1 MESSQ
6 EMRDNLSD
14 KIKSLMSGQPFDAIK
29 NAKLDED
36 DEEKKLPQDYLKKG
50 KTLLDVLKLVKQK
63 KLTRNKIKT
72 QIGKLLKNEDNL
84 NDFLNSIL
92 DVIKN
97 TKKEETKEGMG
108 AASAGGYSQPLFFKE
123 TEKVETKEATSSA
136 SSGQYAT
143 TRFLAK
149 SKKKKDWR
157 GYSDKFRV
165 MPGAKFVKI
174 KDKCKRFPYCNQGD
188 INALKLFENDTLKRT
203 INKISNDMDL
213 HEDIIKE
220 IIYTELVKRQSK
232 WYL

>member
-36 DEEKKLPQDYLKKG
+36 DKEKKLPQDYLKKG

-143 TRFLAK
+143 PRFLAK

>member
-1 MESSQ
+1 
-6 EMRDNLSD
+6 
-14 KIKSLMSGQPFDAIK
+14 MSGQPFDAIK
-29 NAKLDED
+29 NAKLDEVD
-36 DEEKKLPQDYLKKG
+36 KEKKLPQDYLKKG

-143 TRFLAK
+143 PRFLAK

-232 WYL
+232 

>member
-36 DEEKKLPQDYLKKG
+36 DKEKKLPQDYLKKG

-63 KLTRNKIKT
+63 KLTRNKIKS
-72 QIGKLLKNEDNL
+72 QIGKLLKNEDNI

-92 DVIKN
+92 DFIKN
-97 TKKEETKEGMG
+97 IKKEETKEGMG

-143 TRFLAK
+143 PRFLAK

-232 WYL
+232 

>member
-143 TRFLAK
+143 PRFLAK

-232 WYL
+232 

>member
-36 DEEKKLPQDYLKKG
+36 DKEKKLPQDYLKKG

-97 TKKEETKEGMG
+97 TKKDETR
-108 AASAGGYSQPLFFKE
+108 S
-123 TEKVETKEATSSA
+123 
-136 SSGQYAT
+136 
-143 TRFLAK
+143 
-149 SKKKKDWR
+149 
-157 GYSDKFRV
+157 
-165 MPGAKFVKI
+165 
-174 KDKCKRFPYCNQGD
+174 
-188 INALKLFENDTLKRT
+188 
-203 INKISNDMDL
+203 
-213 HEDIIKE
+213 
-220 IIYTELVKRQSK
+220 
-232 WYL
+232 

>member
-232 WYL
+232 

>member
-36 DEEKKLPQDYLKKG
+36 DKEKKLPQDYLKKG

-143 TRFLAK
+143 PRFLAK

-232 WYL
+232 